1 MESVKN
7 APKSGR
13 PKSASCPRIVEKIKR
28 IVKSDARYIFQKTCG
43 HDWNFKSVC
52 IAHSA
57 KYFEIE
63 NEKSYVGPTFAHEEA
78 KTARKLL
85 KRFPRY
91 DQIKIMNVVTVYE
104 SLIHFLEPHCI
115 TKTRL
120 FKYIE
125 NFTAKK
131 GKFSNKKNSDIFH
144 ISAKNIACGYSL
156 EPPRRGGSNE
166 YPQAMFGEA
175 VLTSIHKLCF

>member
-1 MESVKN
+1 MLTCDVYGSSEMSFSTVCRWVRKFSAGMESVKN

-63 NEKSYVGPTFAHEEA
+63 NEKSKVGPAFAHEEA

-104 SLIHFLEPHCI
+104 SLIHFLPRTSLH
-115 TKTRL
+115 
-120 FKYIE
+120 YE
-125 NFTAKK
+125 NTP
-131 GKFSNKKNSDIFH
+131 IQ
-144 ISAKNIACGYSL
+144 I
-156 EPPRRGGSNE
+156 
-166 YPQAMFGEA
+166 
-175 VLTSIHKLCF
+175 